1 MNALIIE
8 DEKAALRNLKAIIA
22 ETGYE
27 ITVVGETDSIWDT
40 VEWLK
45 NHSMPDLVFM
55 DIHLADG
62 SAFEIFHHVDITCP
76 IIFTTAYDEYALRA
90 FKVNSIDY
98 LLKPITTADLIQSLD
113 KLKRLEG
120 KVAAEEPGYLKLI
133 RELQKQESYK
143 THFLIPA
150 KGDKFIPIA
159 AEDILY
165 FYIADGNV
173 KAVDMNQKEY
183 MFPQTLDELADSLNP
198 HHFFRANRQYILSK
212 KVIKDIDLWFNNR
225 LSVNLKVPVAEKIL
239 ISKAKV
245 NEFKEWFT
253 GN

>member
-8 DEKAALRNLKAIIA
+8 DEKAALRNLNAVIA
-22 ETGYE
+22 EAGRD
-27 ITVVGETDSIWDT
+27 IRVVGETDSIVDS
-40 VEWLK
+40 VEWLRT
-45 NHSMPDLVFM
+45 HPMPDIVFM

-62 SAFEIFHHVDITCP
+62 SAFEIFHYVDILCP
-76 IIFTTAYDEYALRA
+76 IIFTTAYDEYALKA
-90 FKVNSIDY
+90 FKVNSVDY
-98 LLKPITTADLIQSLD
+98 LLKPITCTDLCGALD

-120 KVAAEEPGYLKLI
+120 KKDSGESEYLKLVQ
-133 RELQKQESYK
+133 ELRKVENYK
-143 THFLIPA
+143 THFLLPA

-159 AEDILY
+159 VEEILF
-165 FYIADGNV
+165 FYISDGNV
-173 KAVDMNQKEY
+173 KAVDINRKEY
-183 MFPQTLDELADSLNP
+183 VFPQTLDELADSLNP
-198 HHFFRANRQYILSK
+198 RHFFRANRQYILSK

-225 LSVNLKVPVAEKIL
+225 LSVNLKVPVAERIL

>member
-1 MNALIIE
+1 MKALIIE
-8 DEKAALRNLKAIIA
+8 DEKAALRNLKALIVEADRHI
-22 ETGYE
+22 E
-27 ITVVGETDSIWDT
+27 VVGETDSIVDT

-45 NHSMPDLVFM
+45 THPMPDLVFM

-62 SAFEIFHHVDITCP
+62 ASFEIFHYVDITCP

-98 LLKPITTADLIQSLD
+98 LLKPITCTDLTGALD
-113 KLKRLEG
+113 KLERLGAKAGETE
-120 KVAAEEPGYLKLI
+120 AGYLKLV
-133 RELQKQESYK
+133 RELRKQESYK
-143 THFLIPA
+143 THFLVPI

-159 AEDILY
+159 VEEILY
-165 FYIADGNV
+165 FYIEDGNV
-173 KAVDMNQKEY
+173 KAVDVNRKEY
-183 MFPQTLDELADSLNP
+183 VFPQTLDELADSLNP
-198 HHFFRANRQYILSK
+198 RQFFRANRQYILSK

-245 NEFKEWFT
+245 NDFKEWFT
-253 GN
+253 MN